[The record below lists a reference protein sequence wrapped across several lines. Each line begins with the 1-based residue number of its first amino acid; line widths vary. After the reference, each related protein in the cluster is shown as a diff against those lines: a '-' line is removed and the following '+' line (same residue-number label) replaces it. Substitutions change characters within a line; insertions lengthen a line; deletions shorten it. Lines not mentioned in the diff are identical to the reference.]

1 MFDSCRTVDSRAV
14 CCDDCAIAL
23 HGITLMPHAARQFVV
38 VLLLAAGLGA
48 CEKKSEPPALQETAW
63 PAFVQQFVDGWM
75 EAHPMMAFAAGR
87 TEFAGRFPDWSAE
100 GIARE
105 VARLKSVAS
114 QAKEFDDAAL
124 TPSQRFER
132 EYLLAVVD
140 RNLFWLERA
149 QWPMRNPTFYF
160 DWNLDFLSPDP
171 YLTKPYAPPQRRF
184 EDFTRWLSNVPAATV
199 QIQANLRTP
208 LPRTWIDQ
216 GVASFGG
223 MVPFL
228 RDDAP
233 KVFAAV
239 TDPVLRKSY
248 EDANA
253 KAIAAFQSLA
263 DWLEAQRATQTED
276 YAIGA
281 ELFAAM
287 LAQTE
292 GVDVP
297 LDRLLAAGKADL
309 ARNLAA
315 LDEACR
321 EFAPGKD
328 RKGCMEKMNANRP
341 VGGAVEGAR
350 KQLDLLRS
358 FVVEHKLVRIP
369 SDDPI
374 LVDQAPPYQATNFA
388 YINPAGPYDKGMP
401 STYYIAPPDPSW
413 PKAEQDAYTPGVADL
428 MSTSVHEVWP
438 GHFLHSLHSNRSES
452 PIGRLFL
459 SYAYTEGWAHYAEE
473 MMWEAGLTGGLA
485 GGRAE
490 YRVGQVNKA
499 LYRNVRYICA
509 IGMHTQGMKVAEC
522 ERMFREDAFQD
533 PGNARQQAA
542 RGTYDP
548 GYLNYTLGK
557 LMIRKL
563 RDDWTATRGGR
574 EAWSAFHDTF
584 LSFGGPP
591 VPMARKAMLGE
602 DAGAAL

>member
-1 MFDSCRTVDSRAV
+1 MSRPSLA
-14 CCDDCAIAL
+14 C
-23 HGITLMPHAARQFVV
+23 
-38 VLLLAAGLGA
+38 LLICILLGA
-48 CEKKSEPPALQETAW
+48 CARDPEPAAAPSRDW
-63 PAFVQQFVDGWM
+63 PSFVQQFADEWF

-87 TEFAGRFPDWSAE
+87 KEFAGRFPDWSAA
-100 GIARE
+100 GIKQE
-105 VARLKSVAS
+105 VARLHALAREAESFDAS
-114 QAKEFDDAAL
+114 RLTDA
-124 TPSQRFER
+124 QRFER
-132 EYLLAVVD
+132 EYLLAVIR

-149 QWPMRNPTFYF
+149 EWPMRNPTFYF

-171 YLTKPYAPPQRRF
+171 YLTKPYAPLDVRLA
-184 EDFTRWLSNVPAATV
+184 DFTRWLSNVPAATA
-199 QIQANLRTP
+199 QIRANLRTP
-208 LPRTWIDQ
+208 MPRTWIDQ

-233 KVFAAV
+233 QVFAEVKDESLQKA
-239 TDPVLRKSY
+239 Y
-248 EDANA
+248 ADASA
-253 KAIAAFQSLA
+253 KAIAAFKELA
-263 DWLEAQRATQTED
+263 DWLEAQRVTQTED

-287 LAQTE
+287 LKETE
-292 GVDVP
+292 GVEVP
-297 LDRLLAAGKADL
+297 LGRLLEAGKADL
-309 ARNLAA
+309 ERNLAG
-315 LDEACR
+315 LDEACK
-321 EFAPGKD
+321 EFARGRD

-350 KQLDLLRS
+350 KQLDVLRA
-358 FVVEHKLVRIP
+358 FVVEHKLVTIP

-374 LVDQAPPYQATNFA
+374 RVDQAPPYQATNFA
-388 YINPAGPYDKGMP
+388 YINTAGPYDTGMP

-413 PKAEQDAYTPGVADL
+413 PKEEQLAYTPGVADL

-452 PIGRLFL
+452 LVGRLFL

-473 MMWEAGLTGGLA
+473 MMWEAGLSGGLP

-490 YRVGQVNKA
+490 YRVGQINKA

-509 IGMHTQGMKVAEC
+509 IGMHTQGMKVEEC

-548 GYLNYTLGK
+548 GYLNYALGK

-563 RDDWTATRGGR
+563 REEWTATRGGSK
-574 EAWSAFHDTF
+574 AWGSFHDAF
-584 LSFGGPP
+584 LAFGGPP
-591 VPMARKAMLGE
+591 VPMARKAMLGAE
-602 DAGAAL
+602 AGPAL

>member
-1 MFDSCRTVDSRAV
+1 MTARLATLLFVALNL
-14 CCDDCAIAL
+14 IAC
-23 HGITLMPHAARQFVV
+23 GERN
-38 VLLLAAGLGA
+38 
-48 CEKKSEPPALQETAW
+48 EPKVPVEPDW
-63 PAFVQQFVDGWM
+63 PAFVEHFVENWFV
-75 EAHPMMAFAAGR
+75 AHPMMGFAAGR
-87 TEFAGRFPDWSAE
+87 TEFAGRFPDWSAT
-100 GIARE
+100 GISAE
-105 VARLKSVAS
+105 IARLKSVAA
-114 QAKEFDDAAL
+114 QANAFDVAKLTDA
-124 TPSQRFER
+124 QRFER
-132 EYLLAVVD
+132 DYLLAVVD

-149 QWPMRNPTFYF
+149 DWPKRNPTFYF

-171 YLTKPYAPPQRRF
+171 YLTKPYAPLDARLR
-184 EDFTRWLSNVPAATV
+184 DFTTWLSNVPAAAE
-199 QIQANLRTP
+199 QIRVNLRTP

-233 KVFAAV
+233 QVFADVKDEA
-239 TDPVLRKSY
+239 LQKSFAA
-248 EDANA
+248 ANA
-253 KAIAAFQSLA
+253 KAIAAFKALA

-281 ELFAAM
+281 ELFSAM
-287 LAQTE
+287 LAETE
-292 GVDVP
+292 GLEVP
-297 LDRLLAAGKADL
+297 LDRLLEAGKADL
-309 ARNLAA
+309 SRNLAA
-315 LDEACR
+315 LDEACK
-321 EFAPGKD
+321 EFAPGHD
-328 RKGCMEKMNANRP
+328 RKGCMAKMNANRP
-341 VGGAVEGAR
+341 NGGAVEGAR
-350 KQLDLLRS
+350 KQLDVLRA
-358 FVVEHKLVRIP
+358 FVVEQKLATIP

-374 LVDQAPPYQATNFA
+374 RVDQAPPYQATNFA

-413 PKAEQDAYTPGVADL
+413 PQAEQDAYTPGVADL

-452 PIGRLFL
+452 LIGRLFL
-459 SYAYTEGWAHYAEE
+459 SYAFTEGWAHYAEE
-473 MMWEAGLTGGLA
+473 MMWEAGLTGELA

-490 YRVGQVNKA
+490 YRVGQINKA

-509 IGMHTQGMKVAEC
+509 IGMHTQGMKVEEC
-522 ERMFREDAFQD
+522 ERMFREEAFQD

-548 GYLNYTLGK
+548 GYLNYALGK

-563 RDDWTATRGGR
+563 RDDWTASRGGR
-574 EAWSAFHDTF
+574 AAWGKFHDEL

-602 DAGAAL
+602 AAGPEL

>member
-1 MFDSCRTVDSRAV
+1 MKT
-14 CCDDCAIAL
+14 
-23 HGITLMPHAARQFVV
+23 ARRSA
-38 VLLLAAGLGA
+38 LLLATLALIA
-48 CEKKSEPPALQETAW
+48 CGERNEPEAPVEPDW
-63 PAFVQQFVDGWM
+63 SAFVEHFVEDWFV
-75 EAHPMMAFAAGR
+75 AHPMMGFGAGR
-87 TEFAGRFPDWSAE
+87 TEFAGRFPDWSAT
-100 GIARE
+100 GIAAE
-105 VARLKSVAS
+105 IARLKAVA
-114 QAKEFDDAAL
+114 ADANAFDAAKL
-124 TPSQRFER
+124 TDAQRFER
-132 EYLLAVVD
+132 DYLLAVVD

-149 QWPMRNPTFYF
+149 EWPMRNPTFYF
-160 DWNLDFLSPDP
+160 DWNLDFLTPDP
-171 YLTKPYAPPQRRF
+171 YLTKPYAPLDVRLR
-184 EDFTRWLSNVPAATV
+184 DFTTWLSNIPAATG
-199 QIQANLRTP
+199 QIRANLRTP
-208 LPRTWIDQ
+208 MPRTWIDQ

-228 RDDAP
+228 REDAP
-233 KVFAAV
+233 KVFAGV
-239 TDPVLRKSY
+239 KD
-248 EDANA
+248 DALQAAYAEANG
-253 KAIAAFQSLA
+253 KAIAAFQALA

-281 ELFAAM
+281 ELFADM
-287 LAQTE
+287 LEETE

-297 LDRLLAAGKADL
+297 LGRLLEAGKADL

-315 LDEACR
+315 LDEACK
-321 EFAPGKD
+321 EFAPGRD

-341 VGGAVEGAR
+341 RGGAVEGAR
-350 KQLDLLRS
+350 RQLDVLRA
-358 FVVEHKLVRIP
+358 FVVEHKIATIP

-374 LVDQAPPYQATNFA
+374 RVDLAPPYQATNFA

-438 GHFLHSLHSNRSES
+438 GHFLHSLHSNRSGS
-452 PIGRLFL
+452 LVGRLFL
-459 SYAYTEGWAHYAEE
+459 SYAFTEGWAHYAEE

-490 YRVGQVNKA
+490 YRVGQINKA

-509 IGMHTQGMKVAEC
+509 IGMHTQGMKVEDC
-522 ERMFREDAFQD
+522 ERMFRDEAFQD

-563 RDDWTATRGGR
+563 RDDWTASRGGR
-574 EAWSAFHDTF
+574 EAWGAFHDRL

-591 VPMARKAMLGE
+591 VPMAREAMLE
-602 DAGAAL
+602 NAAGPAL

>member
-1 MFDSCRTVDSRAV
+1 MRTAPFT
-14 CCDDCAIAL
+14 ALLLLTIAL
-23 HGITLMPHAARQFVV
+23 GSCGQKPEPQTRQE
-38 VLLLAAGLGA
+38 AD
-48 CEKKSEPPALQETAW
+48 W
-63 PAFVQQFVDGWM
+63 PSFVQKFADDWM

-87 TEFAGRFPDWSAE
+87 KEYAGRFPDWSAQ
-100 GIARE
+100 GISAE
-105 VARLKSVAS
+105 IKRLKSVAS
-114 QAKEFDDAAL
+114 QAKDFDDAKLSDA
-124 TPSQRFER
+124 QRFER
-132 EYLLAVVD
+132 DYLLSVVD
-140 RNLFWLERA
+140 RNLFWLEQA
-149 QWPMRNPTFYF
+149 EWPFRNPTFYF
-160 DWNLDFLSPDP
+160 DWGLDFLSPDP
-171 YLTKPYAPPQRRF
+171 YLTKPYAPLEQRLQ
-184 EDFTRWLSNVPAATV
+184 DFTKWLSNIPAATA

-208 LPRTWIDQ
+208 MPRTWIDE
-216 GVASFGG
+216 GVANFGG

-233 KVFAAV
+233 KAFADV
-239 TDPVLRKSY
+239 KDEVLQKAY
-248 EDANA
+248 ADANG
-253 KAIAAFQSLA
+253 KAIVAFQGLA
-263 DWLEAQRATQTED
+263 DWLQAQRATQTED

-281 ELFAAM
+281 ELFSAM
-287 LAQTE
+287 LKRTE
-292 GVDVP
+292 GVDIP
-297 LDRLLAAGKADL
+297 LERLQAVGKADL
-309 ARNLAA
+309 ERNLAA

-328 RKGCMEKMNANRP
+328 RKGCMAKMNANRP
-341 VGGAVEGAR
+341 QGGAVEGAR
-350 KQLDLLRS
+350 KQLDTLRA
-358 FVVEHKLVRIP
+358 FVVDKKIATIP

-388 YINPAGPYDKGMP
+388 YINPAGPYDVGMP

-413 PKAEQDAYTPGVADL
+413 TKAEQDAYTPGQADL

-438 GHFLHSLHSNRSES
+438 GHFLHSLHSNRAES
-452 PIGRLFL
+452 LVARLFL
-459 SYAYTEGWAHYAEE
+459 GYSFTEGWAHYAEE
-473 MMWEAGLTGGLA
+473 MMWEAGLTGGLP

-499 LYRNVRYICA
+499 LYRDVRYLCA
-509 IGMHTQGMKVAEC
+509 IGMHTQGMKVEDC

-574 EAWSAFHDTF
+574 EAWTSFHDTF

-591 VPMARKAMLGE
+591 VPMVRRKMLGA
-602 DAGAAL
+602 DAGPAL